1 MTMLPQTLR
10 STIVLAQSDVL
21 GWSYVE
27 PEVLLSIVTFV
38 IFTSYLC
45 NIVWN
50 TCCSIML
57 MDTFSQW
64 FGVEMVI

>member
-1 MTMLPQTLR
+1 MLPQTLR

-45 NIVWN
+45 NIVWAPG
-50 TCCSIML
+50 CRIML
-57 MDTFSQW
+57 MDIFSEW